1 MARLTDN
8 QKRELCCL
16 IASRM
21 ESPHI
26 VEHFLRVHDLEIS
39 FQQVYYY
46 RKGLGSP
53 KWTEFIINERTK
65 YDAAVDECFFSSKRN
80 RVDACYAAYL
90 SAESRQD
97 AKGMVMAVAQAQ
109 KEMEGSQLRLTD
121 KDGGDFQFNINI
133 GPPPE
138 EQKPKQVG
146 PTLTLL
152 PGNGK
157 GDDKVD

>member
-1 MARLTDN
+1 
-8 QKRELCCL
+8 
-16 IASRM
+16 M
-21 ESPHI
+21 EPPHI
-26 VEHFLRVHDLEIS
+26 VEHFLRIHDLEIS

-109 KEMEGSQLRLTD
+109 KEMEGTKVRLTD
-121 KDGGDFQFNINI
+121 KDGEDFQFNINI
-133 GPPPE
+133 GPAPE
-138 EQKPKQVG
+138 KQEPERVG
-146 PTLTLL
+146 PTLTLVP
-152 PGNGK
+152 PGAD
-157 GDDKVD
+157 DDKVD